1 MPSAPAEEMP
11 LVAAENIDDT
21 CDLSELS
28 IDETRQL
35 LKLKGPYHKVFN
47 RGGKRDFGNIFT
59 EMEFKWRSFRFLFFD
74 GTLSYMLIYLSLSL
88 IGLSGTYLTYSF

>member
-1 MPSAPAEEMP
+1 MSSVAAEEMP